1 MKKFIITE
9 RKGRYS
15 FYDVTGAQIF
25 FDSLE
30 EAVEAGGILPDEQ
43 VQVSGVPY
51 TVSAKD
57 VDVPSAV
64 DDAADV
70 MSDYENGEN

>member
-15 FYDVTGAQIF
+15 FYEVTGAQVF

>member
-15 FYDVTGAQIF
+15 FYDVTGAQVF

-30 EAVEAGGILPDEQ
+30 EAVEAGGILHDEQ

>member
-9 RKGRYS
+9 RKVRYS
-15 FYDVTGAQIF
+15 FYDVTGAQVF